1 MSYKASETAT
11 VLVDHQSLDEML
23 LACSGDDIKAV
34 LIGFN
39 EYSKHLLNLIG
50 EKVLAIYDQDQWKIG
65 ITFRNKE
72 VVGADIILEANLIVV
87 CEIKSLYGFTGK
99 IRRLYQNQ
107 VPLFVPSRLH
117 YVQTSEINIF
127 EQEEVYTK
135 ALSDMQL
142 APASMMSREK
152 LFFLAELMRMGLRNR
167 GDLIEV
173 GAYQCG
179 SVFFLAKV
187 LFYLSETRVFNV
199 IDVFEKHMM
208 HPNATMCNDEIS
220 RRLSFYTGIN
230 LLEGLADDDEILNS
244 LEDRKFCFAHYDLG
258 FHKKSL
264 EFIWNRLAPGSPIVL
279 DNYGHLAICPWDLD
293 DFFNC
298 RGAHITRLPW
308 SEQGIVFKPC

>member
-107 VPLFVPSRLH
+107 VPLFFPSRLH

-135 ALSDMQL
+135 ALSDMHL

-152 LFFLAELMRMGLRNR
+152 LFFWQN
-167 GDLIEV
+167 
-173 GAYQCG
+173 
-179 SVFFLAKV
+179 
-187 LFYLSETRVFNV
+187 
-199 IDVFEKHMM
+199 
-208 HPNATMCNDEIS
+208 
-220 RRLSFYTGIN
+220 
-230 LLEGLADDDEILNS
+230 
-244 LEDRKFCFAHYDLG
+244 
-258 FHKKSL
+258 
-264 EFIWNRLAPGSPIVL
+264 
-279 DNYGHLAICPWDLD
+279 
-293 DFFNC
+293 
-298 RGAHITRLPW
+298 
-308 SEQGIVFKPC
+308 